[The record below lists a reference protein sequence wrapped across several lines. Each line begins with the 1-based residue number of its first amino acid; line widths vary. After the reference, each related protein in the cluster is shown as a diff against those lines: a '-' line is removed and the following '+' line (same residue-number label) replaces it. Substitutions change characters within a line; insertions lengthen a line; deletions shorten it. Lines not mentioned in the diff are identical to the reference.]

1 MAQNQEK
8 PTDLPEIN
16 KKSSTTLR
24 IVILLIILVLIS
36 YFAQFGIA
44 VPLVESNEIRFS
56 NDSGD
61 WGTFGDYVGGLLNPS
76 IAFIALYWLT
86 SSIKTQ
92 IKELTETREQFE
104 KISQNQLE
112 QTSLQNF
119 ESLFFQLLET
129 KDKAIKDILLKNQQ
143 EINSLLVDEITQL
156 ANNNLNSYSEY
167 LGLLNRDNMIKK
179 LLSNNI
185 NENISG
191 KESIRTNIII
201 FKSLS
206 KVKWQ
211 DFYTKLLLDYM
222 GNYFR
227 ICYQIVKLIDE
238 NALLSK
244 KTDDEKSE
252 DKDKKTKLQKKYFD
266 IFRSTLTQYELEAFF
281 FNCLSDYGNQK
292 FKKMI
297 EDYGLFEPL
306 LIDTDK
312 DFEEIHRLTRYAYMY
327 DKKSFENNEMFKQY
341 FNDIEKLKI
350 DNIEK
355 LRNEIYLLYYS
366 SVINF
371 SANAN
376 NFGIKISREE
386 FFDNFEKYIFR
397 YSFDDNAKYY
407 SENSIK
413 FWNDKIINC
422 EKQITILNENLEK
435 YFNATESKKKEWQ
448 DEITH
453 LNILIDYAKNISYK
467 EEIDIIIKY
476 RINVS
481 EFFDY
486 HKISKE

>member
-8 PTDLPEIN
+8 PTDLPNIGKKIN
-16 KKSSTTLR
+16 YS
-24 IVILLIILVLIS
+24 LIAIAIFAFIAIS
-36 YFAQFGIA
+36 AYIINFGII
-44 VPLVESNEIRFS
+44 PYLEDEKLGLSS
-56 NDSGD
+56 DSGD
-61 WGTFGDYVGGLLNPS
+61 WGTFGDYIGGLLNPC
-76 IAFIALYWLT
+76 IALFALYWLT

-92 IKELTETREQFE
+92 VQELTETRRQFQQ
-104 KISQNQLE
+104 ISDNQSA

-327 DKKSFENNEMFKQY
+327 DKKSFENNKMFEQY

-355 LRNEIYLLYYS
+355 LRNEIYLLYSS

-376 NFGIKISREE
+376 NFVIKISREE

-413 FWNDKIINC
+413 FWNDNIIDY
-422 EKQITILNENLEK
+422 EKQINKLNENLVKYYNEK
-435 YFNATESKKKEWQ
+435 ESKKKEWQ
-448 DEITH
+448 DKITH
-453 LNILIDYAKNISYK
+453 LNILIDYAKNTSYK

-476 RINVS
+476 RINIS

-486 HKISKE
+486 HQLNKI